1 MLGRMVEVC
10 PAFDSAAEGFV
21 GFMDKGTAGVYLLW
35 SGDEVV
41 YVGQSVN
48 IPQRIASHLRALPP
62 KRYRPYITKHWVTP
76 NDIRGIPI
84 PFNRVLVRWCEVT
97 ELDRIERELIQ
108 RLRPKYNR
116 RTSWAPQKPVP
127 DVDVDLAEIGLGHLV
142 RKPSVSRRLV
152 A

>member
-1 MLGRMVEVC
+1 MLGRMVDVRA
-10 PAFDSAAEGFV
+10 AFDSVAEGFV
-21 GFMDKGTAGVYLLW
+21 QFLGKGTAGVYLLFD
-35 SGDEVV
+35 GEVLT
-41 YVGQSVN
+41 YIGQSIN

-108 RLRPKYNR
+108 RLTPKYNNR
-116 RTSWAPQKPVP
+116 VNWAPQKPLPV
-127 DVDVDLAEIGLGHLV
+127 VDVDLAEIGLGHLV